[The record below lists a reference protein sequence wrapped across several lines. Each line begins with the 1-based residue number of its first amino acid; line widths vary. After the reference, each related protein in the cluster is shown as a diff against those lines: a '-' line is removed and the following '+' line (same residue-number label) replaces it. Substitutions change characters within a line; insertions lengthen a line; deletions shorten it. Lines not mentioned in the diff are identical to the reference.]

1 MSPLVVLLV
10 VVLCLGAFAVLL
22 AWTTRPAESIGDQV
36 REIAD
41 RLRRGQ
47 RSPSSRR

>member
-1 MSPLVVLLV
+1 MGPLVVLLV
-10 VVLCLGAFAVLL
+10 VALCIGAFAVLL
-22 AWTTRPAESIGDQV
+22 AWTTRPAEPIGEQV
-36 REIAD
+36 REIAG